1 MLGMPDCLI
10 FSSSRYNV
18 VSHSGI
24 SPITDEPEHL
34 FIILS
39 LLIGVPVLC
48 LVEIFCRFLLD
59 CLAFLISCQ
68 LYVLGNCLL
77 GICAV

>member
-1 MLGMPDCLI
+1 MV
-10 FSSSRYNV
+10 SR
-18 VSHSGI
+18 SGI

-59 CLAFLISCQ
+59 CLAFLISCE
-68 LYVLGNCLL
+68 LHVLDSCLL
-77 GICAV
+77 GIYAM